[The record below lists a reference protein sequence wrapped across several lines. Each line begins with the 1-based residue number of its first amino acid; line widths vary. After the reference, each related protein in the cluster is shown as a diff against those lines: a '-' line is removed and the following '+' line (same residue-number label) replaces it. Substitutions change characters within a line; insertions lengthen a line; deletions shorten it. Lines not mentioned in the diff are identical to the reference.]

1 MESPSTTVEEIRFRE
16 RTRMRDPQDETGAV
30 EKEAQARA
38 KNRLSDEAQAENR
51 LSMVEKASF
60 GIATVF
66 SAGILVVAVSLMI
79 MGFIFSPI
87 THTLMFGVLAAATGT
102 TSYVIW
108 RGGKCRR
115 QGS

>member
-16 RTRMRDPQDETGAV
+16 RTKMQDPGVETGAM

-38 KNRLSDEAQAENR
+38 ESRLSVEAQTESR
-51 LSMVEKASF
+51 LSMAEKASF

-66 SAGILVVAVSLMI
+66 SAAILVIAVSLTVV
-79 MGFIFSPI
+79 GFIFSPI
-87 THTLMFGVLAAATGT
+87 THTLMFGLLAAATGT